1 MAAGEG
7 VGKVSS
13 LPAAQ
18 GEEKAAF
25 GVGRCGRAGW
35 AERPPLAKADR
46 RQKNGL
52 RVVSAE
58 ALDQRAAFLIWDN
71 NAVLSL
77 EGVKRGHDEND

>member
-1 MAAGEG
+1 MAEGGRGGE
-7 VGKVSS
+7 S
-13 LPAAQ
+13 LIFPCEA

-71 NAVLSL
+71 NAGLSL